1 VKRDADSFFRRLRLK
16 EYHAQD
22 ADRDRD
28 EASQDMDTIHN
39 ARLFGAPP
47 SVSYWTPPPG
57 RNDTLDH
64 YISVCRREIH
74 TIKFNN
80 QKWQNSNITRQER
93 DALNS
98 LKSRRDEIVIKPA
111 DKGGAVVVWRRD
123 LYLVEA
129 ERQLSDTDS
138 YRALDVDLTN
148 EIQREIGDVV
158 NGYIAKGDLPIEAK
172 NLIVRRP
179 RTSVFYL
186 LPKIHKVNNP
196 GRPIVSACNCPT
208 EHIARYLD
216 SMLRP
221 IIVRF
226 TTRRVRDSVFKN
238 RKKLADVNSS
248 NIGYR
253 AANVIYINENL
264 TPMAKSLL
272 TKVNIKRKHFK
283 WKFMWT
289 HNGRI
294 LIKKDELSPVV
305 HIADEEALLRY
316 ANVTIVMC
324 T

>member
-1 VKRDADSFFRRLRLK
+1 
-16 EYHAQD
+16 
-22 ADRDRD
+22 
-28 EASQDMDTIHN
+28 MDTIHN
-39 ARLFGAPP
+39 ARLFVAPP

-80 QKWQNSNITRQER
+80 QKWQSSNITRQER

-111 DKGGAVVVWRRD
+111 DKGGAVVVWRRY

-138 YRALDVDLTN
+138 YRALDVDITN
-148 EIQREIGDVV
+148 KIQREIGDVV
-158 NGYIAKGDLPIEAK
+158 NGYIAKGDLPKEAK
-172 NLIVRRP
+172 NLIVHRQ

-221 IIVRF
+221 IVASQPTYVQDTNEALRKLELFRF
-226 TTRRVRDSVFKN
+226 TPDKPRFLFSMDVKSLYTSIPH
-238 RKKLADVNSS
+238 ADV
-248 NIGYR
+248 
-253 AANVIYINENL
+253 
-264 TPMAKSLL
+264 LL
-272 TKVNIKRKHFK
+272 GFTAFS
-283 WKFMWT
+283 
-289 HNGRI
+289 
-294 LIKKDELSPVV
+294 E
-305 HIADEEALLRY
+305 
-316 ANVTIVMC
+316 
-324 T
+324 